1 VEQQN
6 AEMRHQ
12 RMMFSQ
18 EFIDFNINLVQASY
32 EKIREEWR
40 RNGGKTGKGIRQES
54 KVKSK
59 ANYTALIPALSNS
72 QTGHSTLECRSLS
85 TLARSFTNNTEKLI
99 CYKARKM
106 SLGSPSSKNS
116 F

>member
-1 VEQQN
+1 
-6 AEMRHQ
+6 
-12 RMMFSQ
+12 MMFSQ

-59 ANYTALIPALSNS
+59 VKYKPLIAAHSNS

-99 CYKARKM
+99 YYKTRKTFP
-106 SLGSPSSKNS
+106 G
-116 F
+116 